1 MRLTKPK
8 LVIIDG
14 HSLLFR
20 GFFATRM
27 LTTSDGRP
35 TNAVYSFTNML
46 LSLLESE
53 QPDAVIVALDA
64 PAKTFRHEEFVEYK
78 AHRRETPEDFSP
90 QVSMTKHLLKAFGI
104 PVLEVPGYEADDI
117 VGTLAKQGTSHDYDV
132 LIITG
137 DMDALQLVGERVSV
151 RATVKGVTD
160 LHHFDPAA
168 VETKYG
174 LRPDQIADFKALKGD
189 PSDNIPGVPGI
200 GEKTAVKLLQQFS
213 HVEDLLERI
222 DELEDP
228 KLREK
233 ILANREIMLQSKRLA
248 TIVCDVPIDL
258 DKIPPFELSQAHLDQ
273 LQRVLEDYEFR
284 SILKKLPTLTRQ
296 FGSKE
301 ARAPASQRE
310 RFVCQVIV
318 RPDMRALQ
326 ECLTKA
332 QRVSLRTLGE
342 GGSSRASRPLL
353 LALSADPKTAYLLR
367 LENTLFMPEIV
378 QSKLEDAQLPKI
390 AYDAKRDLLRLRHLG
405 IENIQIA
412 FDVLIAA
419 YLLQSSRASY
429 PLEWLAEEYL
439 GTGLESEN
447 GERIGMEAALLLQLE
462 PELKARLTEEGTWE
476 LFQTIEMPAL
486 PVLAEMEWNGIRVD
500 TDFLAE
506 FSTRLERDMNLF
518 AQDIYKL
525 AGEEF
530 NIGSPKQ
537 LGTILFEKMGLP
549 PVKKTKTGYSTD
561 SEVLQTLA
569 EREDG
574 TIALKIIQYR
584 ELAKI
589 RSTYAEALPKLVNP
603 ETKRIHTTFNQ
614 TVAATGRLSSSE
626 PNLQNIPIRTDLG
639 REIRRAFIADP
650 GYKLLSLDY
659 SQIELRIL
667 AHMSSDAMLL
677 DAFEH
682 GRDIHSTTASILFN
696 VEVEKVNSDMRRKA
710 KTVNYAVLYGMS
722 DFGLAQELGIGV
734 AEAHQ
739 IIENYF
745 QRFPQIRDYLQSILE
760 DARRTGYVSTL
771 LGRRRYIPEL
781 NSSNRNERLAAE
793 RAAINTPFQGTAAD
807 IMKLAMIKVWNRL
820 RADHLKTRMLLQVHD
835 ELVLEAPEQEVQTAA
850 RAVAEEMESA
860 YTLRVPLT
868 VERKAGLN
876 WRDLEP
882 MLDENRR

>member
-90 QVSMTKHLLKAFGI
+90 QVGMTKHLLKAFGI
-104 PVLEVPGYEADDI
+104 PVVEVPGYEADDI
-117 VGTLAKQGTSHDYDV
+117 VGTLAKQGAAHDYDV

-137 DMDALQLVGERVSV
+137 DMDALQLVDDRVSV
-151 RATVKGVTD
+151 RATVKGVAD
-160 LHHFDPAA
+160 LHNFDPAA
-168 VETKYG
+168 VEEKYG

-200 GEKTAVKLLQQFS
+200 GEKTAVKLLQQFP

-222 DELEDP
+222 DELEDA

-248 TIVCDVPIDL
+248 TIVCDVPLDL
-258 DKIPPFELSQAHLDQ
+258 DEIPPFELSQTHLDE

-284 SILKKLPTLTRQ
+284 STLKKLPALTRK

-301 ARAPASQRE
+301 ARAPTSQKE
-310 RFVCQVIV
+310 NFMCQVLT
-318 RPDMRALQ
+318 RPDIRVLQ

-332 QRVSLRTLGE
+332 QRMSMRTVGE
-342 GGSSRASRPLL
+342 SGSSRASRPTL
-353 LALSADPKTAYLLR
+353 LALSADPKTAYVLP

-378 QSKLEDAQLPKI
+378 QLKLEDAQLPKI

-405 IENIQIA
+405 IENVHVT

-419 YLLQSSRASY
+419 YLLQSSRANYS
-429 PLEWLAEEYL
+429 LEWLAEEYL
-439 GTGLESEN
+439 GTGLENKN
-447 GERIGMEAALLLQLE
+447 GERVGTETALLLQLE
-462 PELKARLTEEGTWE
+462 PELKARLQEEGTWE
-476 LFQTIEMPAL
+476 LFQTIEMPVM

-537 LGTILFEKMGLP
+537 LGSVLFDKLGLP

-561 SEVLQTLA
+561 SEVLQVLA

-574 TIALKIIQYR
+574 AIALKIVQYR

-589 RSTYAEALPKLVNP
+589 RSTYSEALPKLVNP

-667 AHMSSDAMLL
+667 AHMSNDAMLL
-677 DAFEH
+677 DAFEQ
-682 GRDIHSTTASILFN
+682 GRDIHSATASILFN
-696 VEVEKVNSDMRRKA
+696 VEVERVNSDMRRKA

-734 AEAHQ
+734 PEAHQ

-745 QRFPQIRDYLQSILE
+745 QRFPHIRDYLQSILE
-760 DARRTGYVSTL
+760 DARTTGYVSTL

-820 RADHLKTRMLLQVHD
+820 RADRLKTRMLLQVHD
-835 ELVLEAPEQEVQTAA
+835 ELVLEAPEHEVQTAA

-860 YTLRVPLT
+860 YSLRVPLT

-882 MLDENRR
+882 ISD

>member
-8 LVIIDG
+8 LIIIDG

-64 PAKTFRHEEFVEYK
+64 PVKTFRHEEFVEYK

-90 QVSMTKHLLKAFGI
+90 QVGMTKHLLQAFGI

-117 VGTLAKQGTSHDYDV
+117 VGTLAKQGAEADYDV

-137 DMDALQLVGERVSV
+137 DMDALQLVNDHVSV
-151 RATVKGVTD
+151 RATVKGVAD
-160 LHHFDPAA
+160 LHNFNPAA
-168 VETKYG
+168 VEAKYG

-200 GEKTAVKLLQQFS
+200 GEKTAVKLLQQFP

-222 DELEDP
+222 DELADV

-233 ILANREIMLQSKRLA
+233 ILTNREIMLQSKRLA
-248 TIVCDVPIDL
+248 TIVCEVPLDL
-258 DKIPPFELSQAHLDQ
+258 EKIPSFELTQAHLDQ

-284 SILKKLPTLTRQ
+284 SILKKLPALTRK

-301 ARAPASQRE
+301 VRTPVSQKE
-310 RFVCQVIV
+310 NFTCQVVI
-318 RPDMRALQ
+318 RPDIRVIQ

-332 QRVSLRTLGE
+332 QVLGMRTLGE
-342 GGSSRASRPLL
+342 GGSSRASRPTM
-353 LALSADPKTAYLLR
+353 LALSTVPSTAYILP
-367 LENTLFMPEIV
+367 LESTLFMPEIV
-378 QSKLEDAQLPKI
+378 QAKLEEAQLPKC

-405 IENIQIA
+405 IENVRVE
-412 FDVLIAA
+412 FDALIAA
-419 YLLQSSRASY
+419 YLLQSSRANY

-447 GERIGMEAALLLQLE
+447 NERPGTEAALLLQLK
-462 PELKARLTEEGTWE
+462 PELEAQLKEESTWD
-476 LFQTIEMPAL
+476 LFQEIEMPVV
-486 PVLAEMEWNGIRVD
+486 PILAEMEWNGIRVD
-500 TDFLAE
+500 TAYLEELSA
-506 FSTRLERDMNLF
+506 RLEHDMSLF

-537 LGTILFEKMGLP
+537 LGMILFEKLGFP

-561 SEVLQTLA
+561 SEVLQIIA
-569 EREDG
+569 EREG
-574 TIALKIIQYR
+574 GEIAFKIIQYR

-639 REIRRAFIADP
+639 REIRRAFVADP
-650 GYKLLSLDY
+650 GHKLLSLDY

-667 AHMSSDAMLL
+667 AHMSNDAMLL
-677 DAFEH
+677 EAFEH

-696 VEVEKVNSDMRRKA
+696 VEVKNVDSDMRRRA

-722 DFGLAQELGIGV
+722 DFGLAQELSIGV

-745 QRFPQIRDYLQSILE
+745 QRFPHIKAYLESILE
-760 DARRTGYVSTL
+760 EARRKGYVSTL

-807 IMKLAMIKVWNRL
+807 IMKLAMINAWNRL
-820 RADHLKTRMLLQVHD
+820 RADRLKTRMLLQVHD
-835 ELVLEAPEQEVQTAA
+835 ELVLEAPEAEVQTAA
-850 RAVAEEMESA
+850 YAVAEAMESA

-868 VERKAGLN
+868 VERKAGFN
-876 WRDLEP
+876 WRDLELIP
-882 MLDENRR
+882 E